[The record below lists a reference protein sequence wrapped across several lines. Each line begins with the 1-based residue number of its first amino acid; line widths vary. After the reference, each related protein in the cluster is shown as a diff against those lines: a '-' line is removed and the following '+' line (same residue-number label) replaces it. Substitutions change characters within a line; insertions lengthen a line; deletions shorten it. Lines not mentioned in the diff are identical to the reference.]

1 MKYSL
6 DIGGKRDSLTS
17 CKIPKATGKVL
28 MILLLQRDARNKR
41 VQSTVYQKFRKKN
54 QKKVSGMISVPVKMA
69 RVTSKQTRTRTD
81 TAALFILQATD
92 LCVGGG
98 ADGIGFN
105 FQFKHFLL

>member
-1 MKYSL
+1 
-6 DIGGKRDSLTS
+6 
-17 CKIPKATGKVL
+17 

-41 VQSTVYQKFRKKN
+41 MQSTVYQKFRKNK
-54 QKKVSGMISVPVKMA
+54 KKVSGMISVPVKMA

-81 TAALFILQATD
+81 TAALFIVQATD